1 MLGAAK
7 LLRDVQVERLGAAAA
22 LGALWAPRPRQSHD
36 PRQINAYDRAVTP
49 FLARY
54 YSEREISEI
63 VWFVGSK
70 HLQNVHQYRSEHLFG
85 YALYPNARRLHGD
98 KKLSAHSQRH
108 TNAL

>member
-70 HLQNVHQYRSEHLFG
+70 HLQNVTNIGLNIYSDM
-85 YALYPNARRLHGD
+85 LYIQMLAACTEI
-98 KKLSAHSQRH
+98 KS
-108 TNAL
+108 